1 MVLLPEI
8 SLHGNNKCHLLQ
20 WNSHGL
26 EWVKSQPGSQSDGA
40 RILAFMH
47 LPESLGGSYHPRETR
62 FRVTF
67 STTSPY
73 PTYVDH
79 VFRSL

>member
-47 LPESLGGSYHPRETR
+47 LPESLRGSYHLI
-62 FRVTF
+62 FQQHLLIHMYG
-67 STTSPY
+67 SC
-73 PTYVDH
+73 
-79 VFRSL
+79 L